1 MYVKVLVEL
10 SAFNI
15 DKMFTYH
22 VPNEYINDIKIG
34 IRVLVPFNNQELE
47 GFILEIDND
56 YEDPFDI
63 KDIIKVIDSEVILN
77 DELLSLGKKISHDTL
92 STLISSYQV
101 MLPKSLKAKNK
112 SKVGIKYQQIV
123 EIDNLNIDLTDKQ
136 QEIINKINEK
146 GRCLYSE
153 LKKINSSVDTLLK
166 KGVLRKIEVEEYRLN
181 IDDNYKY
188 VKHELNSDQEKV
200 FHEIKNNF
208 GNNKHFL
215 LHGITGS
222 GKTEV
227 YMELMEEVIKNN
239 KKCLLLVPEITLTN
253 QIAKRIMARFKKV
266 AILHSG
272 LSEGEK
278 YDEYRKIKRG
288 EANIVIGARSAIFA
302 PLSNI
307 GIIIIDECHTS
318 SYYQDVM
325 PRYDAVEVA
334 KERCLYHSCPLVL
347 GTATPTIDM
356 YARATKNIYQLLT
369 LDKRAGDAIPPKVII
384 TDMTKEKKVGDTF
397 FSETL
402 VNKIKERLEH
412 HEQVILLQN
421 RRGYSSTIMCT
432 NCGYTMKCPNCDITL
447 TYHKNKDIMRCHYC
461 GYATKKMIKCPKCDS
476 KDIKELGLGTE
487 KVEEDL
493 HKLFNE
499 ARIVRMDYDT
509 TSKKG
514 SHEKI
519 LNAFG
524 NLEYDILLGT
534 QMIAKGL
541 DFDKVTLVGV
551 ISCDNS
557 LFMPSYKS
565 SEDTFNLLNQV
576 SGRSGRRS
584 VQGEVIIQTYNPD
597 HYAIE
602 LSSKNDYLSFYNRE
616 MEERREGKYPPYYYL
631 SEVIIKSVDYEF
643 LLREVNK
650 IKTLLINKLP
660 DKIIIGPMMLYPFKV
675 NNVNRFGII
684 IKYKKE
690 LDLKEILKGLI
701 DHYKANSKIKIEVS
715 FNPRDI

>member
-22 VPNEYINDIKIG
+22 VPCEYINDIKIG

-181 IDDNYKY
+181 IDNNFKY
-188 VKHELNSDQEKV
+188 IKHELNSDQEKV
-200 FHEIKNNF
+200 FQEIKNNL

-222 GKTEV
+222 GKTEI
-227 YMELMEEVIKNN
+227 YMYLMEEVIKNN

-272 LSEGEK
+272 LSDGEK

-288 EANIVIGARSAIFA
+288 EADIVIGARSAVFA

-356 YARATKNIYQLLT
+356 YARATKNIYKLLT
-369 LDKRAGDAIPPKVII
+369 LDKRAGEAIPPKVII
-384 TDMTKEKKVGDTF
+384 SDMTKEKKVGDTF

-402 VNKIKERLEH
+402 VNKIKEKLSR
-412 HEQVILLQN
+412 HEQIILLQN

-514 SHEKI
+514 AHEKI

-524 NLEYDILLGT
+524 NNEYDILLGT

-584 VQGEVIIQTYNPD
+584 VQGEVVIQTYNPD
-597 HYAIE
+597 HYAIV

-616 MEERREGKYPPYYYL
+616 MEERKNGKYPPYYYL

-643 LLREVNK
+643 LSREVNK
-650 IKTLLINKLP
+650 IKTLLINNLP

-690 LDLKEILKGLI
+690 LNLKDILKELI
-701 DHYKANSKIKIEVS
+701 NHYKGNNKIKMEIS

>member
-1 MYVKVLVEL
+1 MMLRKDNYMYVKVLVEL

-22 VPNEYINDIKIG
+22 IPNEYINDIKIG

-77 DELLSLGKKISHDTL
+77 DELLLLGKKISHDTL

-101 MLPKSLKAKNK
+101 MLPRALKAKNK

-188 VKHELNSDQEKV
+188 VKHELNPDQEKV
-200 FHEIKNNF
+200 FHEIKNNL

-307 GIIIIDECHTS
+307 GIIIIDEVLFLHHF
-318 SYYQDVM
+318 
-325 PRYDAVEVA
+325 
-334 KERCLYHSCPLVL
+334 LILVL
-347 GTATPTIDM
+347 
-356 YARATKNIYQLLT
+356 
-369 LDKRAGDAIPPKVII
+369 
-384 TDMTKEKKVGDTF
+384 
-397 FSETL
+397 S
-402 VNKIKERLEH
+402 
-412 HEQVILLQN
+412 
-421 RRGYSSTIMCT
+421 
-432 NCGYTMKCPNCDITL
+432 
-447 TYHKNKDIMRCHYC
+447 
-461 GYATKKMIKCPKCDS
+461 
-476 KDIKELGLGTE
+476 
-487 KVEEDL
+487 
-493 HKLFNE
+493 
-499 ARIVRMDYDT
+499 
-509 TSKKG
+509 
-514 SHEKI
+514 
-519 LNAFG
+519 
-524 NLEYDILLGT
+524 
-534 QMIAKGL
+534 
-541 DFDKVTLVGV
+541 
-551 ISCDNS
+551 
-557 LFMPSYKS
+557 
-565 SEDTFNLLNQV
+565 
-576 SGRSGRRS
+576 
-584 VQGEVIIQTYNPD
+584 
-597 HYAIE
+597 
-602 LSSKNDYLSFYNRE
+602 
-616 MEERREGKYPPYYYL
+616 
-631 SEVIIKSVDYEF
+631 
-643 LLREVNK
+643 
-650 IKTLLINKLP
+650 
-660 DKIIIGPMMLYPFKV
+660 
-675 NNVNRFGII
+675 
-684 IKYKKE
+684 
-690 LDLKEILKGLI
+690 
-701 DHYKANSKIKIEVS
+701 
-715 FNPRDI
+715 

>member
-1 MYVKVLVEL
+1 
-10 SAFNI
+10 
-15 DKMFTYH
+15 
-22 VPNEYINDIKIG
+22 
-34 IRVLVPFNNQELE
+34 
-47 GFILEIDND
+47 
-56 YEDPFDI
+56 
-63 KDIIKVIDSEVILN
+63 
-77 DELLSLGKKISHDTL
+77 
-92 STLISSYQV
+92 
-101 MLPKSLKAKNK
+101 
-112 SKVGIKYQQIV
+112 
-123 EIDNLNIDLTDKQ
+123 
-136 QEIINKINEK
+136 
-146 GRCLYSE
+146 
-153 LKKINSSVDTLLK
+153 
-166 KGVLRKIEVEEYRLN
+166 
-181 IDDNYKY
+181 
-188 VKHELNSDQEKV
+188 
-200 FHEIKNNF
+200 
-208 GNNKHFL
+208 
-215 LHGITGS
+215 
-222 GKTEV
+222 
-227 YMELMEEVIKNN
+227 
-239 KKCLLLVPEITLTN
+239 
-253 QIAKRIMARFKKV
+253 
-266 AILHSG
+266 
-272 LSEGEK
+272 
-278 YDEYRKIKRG
+278 
-288 EANIVIGARSAIFA
+288 
-302 PLSNI
+302 
-307 GIIIIDECHTS
+307 
-318 SYYQDVM
+318 M
-325 PRYDAVEVA
+325 PRYDAIEVA

-402 VNKIKERLEH
+402 VNKIKEKLSH

-476 KDIKELGLGTE
+476 IDIKELGLGTE

-493 HKLFNE
+493 HKLFND

-519 LNAFG
+519 LNAFA

-565 SEDTFNLLNQV
+565 SEDTYNLLNQV

-602 LSSKNDYLSFYNRE
+602 LSSKNDYLSFYHRE

-643 LLREVNK
+643 LSREVNK

-690 LDLKEILKGLI
+690 LDLKEILKDLI